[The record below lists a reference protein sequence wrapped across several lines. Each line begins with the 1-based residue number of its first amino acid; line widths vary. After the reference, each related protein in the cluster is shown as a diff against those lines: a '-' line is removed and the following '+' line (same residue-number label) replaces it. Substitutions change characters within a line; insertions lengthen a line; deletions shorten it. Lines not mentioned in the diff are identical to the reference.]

1 MADSVDREL
10 DVTLLLKT
18 WSRNGRRETLDR
30 LVLLVHGDLRRVA
43 RSQMARERPDHTLQI
58 TALVNETFVRLV
70 DQRRT
75 DWRNRAHFL
84 GVAASCMRRILVDHA
99 RRRGALKRPRGKV
112 PLDDIFAAGVTSIE
126 QVLPVH
132 EALEGLARLDPAQAA
147 IVELRFFS
155 GLTVEEIAE
164 VRSISPSTVK
174 RELRTAKIFLKTR
187 LEARDDDA

>member
-10 DVTLLLKT
+10 DVTQLLKT

-75 DWRNRAHFL
+75 DSA
-84 GVAASCMRRILVDHA
+84 
-99 RRRGALKRPRGKV
+99 
-112 PLDDIFAAGVTSIE
+112 
-126 QVLPVH
+126 
-132 EALEGLARLDPAQAA
+132 
-147 IVELRFFS
+147 
-155 GLTVEEIAE
+155 
-164 VRSISPSTVK
+164 
-174 RELRTAKIFLKTR
+174 
-187 LEARDDDA
+187 